1 MAPIQT
7 LTDPVAIAAALTA
20 AGIQIVSPKTLE
32 PVTMSGDQIAEPSAT
47 LIQATSAMYNATA
60 AMAGIAGTAII
71 VLRNFIFYS
80 WGHLRGSD
88 DNRMQLPH
96 IRGTDTQDAVQY
108 AFP

>member
-47 LIQATSAMYNATA
+47 LNARRETFLVLSRRIENA
-60 AMAGIAGTAII
+60 AVTLDQKI
-71 VLRNFIFYS
+71 
-80 WGHLRGSD
+80 
-88 DNRMQLPH
+88 
-96 IRGTDTQDAVQY
+96 
-108 AFP
+108 